1 MIWSASWIEILQLA
15 IIFIISISVH
25 EFAHAWIS
33 HKLGDPTPKLQNRL
47 TLNPMAHIDPIGLLA
62 IFLVNFGRGRPV
74 QINSS
79 YYKNQ
84 IVGEFKVAIAGPIS
98 NLILATIGIII
109 LLITA
114 KTSWIAINNLFV
126 DQNLMPI
133 TNFLVQFSMI
143 NIILAVFNMMPL
155 PPLDGFTLVKLIN
168 INIAQQI
175 MKYQQYVFI
184 GFLILIFATP
194 FGRIFSIVS
203 IEIFRFMLT
212 ILGSIV
218 Y

>member
-1 MIWSASWIEILQLA
+1 M
-15 IIFIISISVH
+15 H

-114 KTSWIAINNLFV
+114 KTS
-126 DQNLMPI
+126 
-133 TNFLVQFSMI
+133 
-143 NIILAVFNMMPL
+143 
-155 PPLDGFTLVKLIN
+155 
-168 INIAQQI
+168 
-175 MKYQQYVFI
+175 
-184 GFLILIFATP
+184 
-194 FGRIFSIVS
+194 
-203 IEIFRFMLT
+203 
-212 ILGSIV
+212 
-218 Y
+218 